1 MIEQRG
7 HFEQEATE
15 VTERDS
21 TLCFLRWLL
30 LSLEDKT
37 F

>member
-7 HFEQEATE
+7 HFEQATE